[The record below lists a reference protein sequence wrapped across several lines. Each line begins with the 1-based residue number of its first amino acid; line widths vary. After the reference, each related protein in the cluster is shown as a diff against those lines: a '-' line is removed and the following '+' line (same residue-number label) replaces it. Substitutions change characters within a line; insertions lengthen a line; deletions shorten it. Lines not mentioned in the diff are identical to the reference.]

1 MATVKQS
8 MEQRV
13 EALEQSEKR
22 MDGLW
27 TEVAEELGDLT
38 EKDQSV
44 CRALSGVLDD
54 VEELKAELAELKA
67 ELAQLK
73 GAPAKKAKKAAAEP
87 AEALKPSKAPSAW
100 NQLVAQTVAE
110 MRQSG
115 WQSWTDLKGVVW
127 PASKRALVKDKSG
140 ALSEAWVYDGGE
152 HDGKP
157 PSPSL
162 GGMVRAS
169 CLKAQ
174 SDPEAMAKAIAY
186 HAKLAERRESSSASV
201 SGASAAEAPK
211 KVRAKM
217 TEEQKAAAAAKR
229 AAKKAEAAAQAA
241 PEAPE
246 PTAEAAEPAAAKP
259 KRVQS
264 EGQKAWGALVAETV
278 AQMKEHGWEAWTDA
292 KSGALWPASAA
303 SSAGHVFS
311 DGPHQGKVPSNQR
324 GGMSRASF
332 LKAQAVGL
340 QGEWAEM
347 ENE

>member
-1 MATVKQS
+1 M
-8 MEQRV
+8 
-13 EALEQSEKR
+13 EALEQSVERGDKWVE
-22 MDGLW
+22 GEF
-27 TEVAEELGDLT
+27 EVAEKGLGLLT
-38 EKDQSV
+38 EE
-44 CRALSGVLDD
+44 L
-54 VEELKAELAELKA
+54 EELKAELAELKA

-73 GAPAKKAKKAAAEP
+73 AAPAKKAKKAKKAAPEAAEAAAEP
-87 AEALKPSKAPSAW
+87 KVPSAW

-115 WQSWTDLKGVVW
+115 WESWTDLKGVAW

-157 PSPSL
+157 PSPAL

-174 SDPEAMAKAIAY
+174 SDPEAMAKAVAY

-201 SGASAAEAPK
+201 SGASAAEPPK
-211 KVRAKM
+211 KVRAKL

-229 AAKKAEAAAQAA
+229 AAKKAS
-241 PEAPE
+241 
-246 PTAEAAEPAAAKP
+246 AEAASATTSDAEQPKPAAEPKP

-292 KSGALWPASAA
+292 KSGAAWPASAA

-311 DGPHQGKVPSNQR
+311 EGPHQGKVPSNQR

-332 LKAQAVGL
+332 LKAQAVTL

>member
-1 MATVKQS
+1 MASVEQS

-13 EALEQSEKR
+13 EALEQR
-22 MDGLW
+22 
-27 TEVAEELGDLT
+27 VAEL
-38 EKDQSV
+38 
-44 CRALSGVLDD
+44 
-54 VEELKAELAELKA
+54 
-67 ELAQLK
+67 LAQL
-73 GAPAKKAKKAAAEP
+73 AEPKKAKKGKKAEA

-115 WQSWTDLKGVVW
+115 WESWTDLKGVAW

-140 ALSEAWVYDGGE
+140 ALSEAWVYDGGD

-174 SDPEAMAKAIAY
+174 SDPEAMAKAMAY

-201 SGASAAEAPK
+201 SGASTAEAPK
-211 KVRAKM
+211 KGRAKL

-229 AAKKAEAAAQAA
+229 AAKKAEAA
-241 PEAPE
+241 PEA
-246 PTAEAAEPAAAKP
+246 AEAAEPAAAKP

-292 KSGALWPASAA
+292 KSGAAWPASAA

-347 ENE
+347 ERE

>member
-1 MATVKQS
+1 MRAV
-8 MEQRV
+8 EQRV
-13 EALEQSEKR
+13 EALEQSVERGDKWVE
-22 MDGLW
+22 GEF
-27 TEVAEELGDLT
+27 EVAEKGLGLLT
-38 EKDQSV
+38 EE
-44 CRALSGVLDD
+44 L
-54 VEELKAELAELKA
+54 EELKQSMAELKA
-67 ELAQLK
+67 ELARLK
-73 GAPAKKAKKAAAEP
+73 AAPAKKAKKAAAEP

-110 MRQSG
+110 MRESG

-157 PSPSL
+157 PSPAL

-174 SDPEAMAKAIAY
+174 SDPEVMAKALAY
-186 HAKLAERRESSSASV
+186 HAKLAEKRQSSSSSASV
-201 SGASAAEAPK
+201 SGASAAEPPK

-229 AAKKAEAAAQAA
+229 AAKKAG
-241 PEAPE
+241 
-246 PTAEAAEPAAAKP
+246 AEAASATTSDAEQPKAAAEPKPKP

-264 EGQKAWGALVAETV
+264 EGQKAWGALVADTV

-292 KSGALWPASAA
+292 KSGAAWPASAA

-311 DGPHQGKVPSNQR
+311 EGPHQGKVPSNQR

-347 ENE
+347 ERE